1 MKKTLTT
8 IFIILFVLALAPV
21 VQAGLGLNN
30 AFGDGSVIE
39 KVSKRSGFIT
49 NSENS
54 LEDTISSIINLVL
67 SFLGI
72 VFIILF
78 IYAGANWMLA
88 GGNEEKVGKSK
99 KLIKQAVI
107 GLIIVLVSYALSYFI
122 INSLGFLVN

>member
-72 VFIILF
+72 VFILF